1 MGSILIVED
10 HAPTRDLLFDAFMQ
24 EGYQA
29 ISASDGAEG
38 LTKLRLRH
46 PEFVLLDLNL
56 PVLDGDA
63 FLRGLR
69 ESGIPSRVLVM
80 TADPRGSRLT
90 PADGVCG
97 HVPKPF
103 NLDDLFAAI
112 RLVGLPPTIDC
123 GANA

>member
-10 HAPTRDLLFDAFMQ
+10 DASTRDLLFDAFMR

-29 ISASDGAEG
+29 FSASNGAEG
-38 LTKLRLRH
+38 LTKLRLRR

-69 ESGIPSRVLVM
+69 ESGIRSQVLVM

-103 NLDDLFAAI
+103 DLDDLFTAI
-112 RLVGLPPTIDC
+112 RLVGLTTTADVNPS
-123 GANA
+123 A